1 MEIILKEDII
11 GLGYKND
18 IVNVKS
24 GYGRNYLIP
33 SGKGVIASES
43 AKKVLAENLKQ
54 QASKL
59 AAIKEA
65 AEKKAE
71 ALKDV
76 KLVIPARVS
85 ATGATYGSVNANIV
99 AEELGKKGFEIDR
112 KIITMRDIKAVGDY
126 EAVVHFHKDVEVK
139 IPVTVIAEKEAKAEN
154 DTEAGAEKPAAK
166 AEKPAVK
173 KAEPVEAAKEESAPA
188 PEEVETPATEAP
200 ETVAETAEPAA
211 EEAAAESETAAEATA
226 EEAANETAEAE

>member
-33 SGKGVIASES
+33 QGKGVIASPS

-54 QASKL
+54 QAHKL
-59 AAIKEA
+59 AAQKAE

-76 KLVIPARVS
+76 ALTIVAKVS
-85 ATGATYGSVNANIV
+85 ATGQLYGSVGAAAV
-99 AEELGKKGFEIDR
+99 AEELAKLGKEVDR
-112 KIITMRDIKAVGDY
+112 KIIIMKDAKKIGDY
-126 EAVVHFHKDVEVK
+126 VATVHFHKEVAVE
-139 IPVTVIAEKEAKAEN
+139 IPVKVVAEN
-154 DTEAGAEKPAAK
+154 A
-166 AEKPAVK
+166 
-173 KAEPVEAAKEESAPA
+173 PVE
-188 PEEVETPATEAP
+188 
-200 ETVAETAEPAA
+200 EPKA
-211 EEAAAESETAAEATA
+211 EEAPVDAAPV
-226 EEAANETAEAE
+226 EEAPVEEAVEAPVEE